1 MINTLTVVPII
12 IALTSPHPVIIQKD
26 FVDSSSSIMV
36 SKSPREYQCR
46 TGAMF
51 NPSEERKLQPRI
63 PGATVDAEYCYVPIS
78 AGKCKAMKPFF
89 NFGANTPS
97 GMDKCNPSKI
107 TITDEA
113 TGKKYYRFNGGDSF
127 ILE

>member
-1 MINTLTVVPII
+1 
-12 IALTSPHPVIIQKD
+12 
-26 FVDSSSSIMV
+26 
-36 SKSPREYQCR
+36 
-46 TGAMF
+46 
-51 NPSEERKLQPRI
+51 
-63 PGATVDAEYCYVPIS
+63 
-78 AGKCKAMKPFF
+78 MKPFF

-127 ILE
+127 ILQ

>member
-1 MINTLTVVPII
+1 MINTLTVVPIF
-12 IALTSPHPVIIQKD
+12 IALVSPHPVTIQKD
-26 FVDSSSSIMV
+26 FVDSSILI

-51 NPSEERKLQPRI
+51 NPTEERKLQPSI
-63 PGATVDAEYCYVPIS
+63 PGATVDGEYCYVPIS
-78 AGKCKAMKPFF
+78 AGKCKAMKSFF

-127 ILE
+127 ILQ